1 MSWVSAI
8 IVLPFLA
15 IVKLFVPNAPPPSA
29 KNIASPV
36 LGVAGNVAVTTFPEV
51 STAYLTPAVALKLLV
66 FISKSGSASE
76 LLPSVL
82 SVTPPAVEPFET
94 LSVLVAVRLR

>member
-66 FISKSGSASE
+66 FNLMKSYDNSKLRNRLSLIS
-76 LLPSVL
+76 
-82 SVTPPAVEPFET
+82 
-94 LSVLVAVRLR
+94 